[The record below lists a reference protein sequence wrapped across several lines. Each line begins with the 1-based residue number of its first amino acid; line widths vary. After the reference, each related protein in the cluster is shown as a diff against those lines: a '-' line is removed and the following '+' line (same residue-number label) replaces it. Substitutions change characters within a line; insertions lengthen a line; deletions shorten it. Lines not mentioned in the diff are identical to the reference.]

1 MSMFARVILLV
12 LIIAMQPGGAPEPLH
27 FLRAIELPRVEG
39 RIDHLTLDSTGQFL
53 FVAAL
58 GNNTVEVIDVKNGV
72 HVRSLPGF
80 REPQGLAAVPDAKA
94 IAVASGQGEG
104 VQTID
109 ENGFTT
115 LKTISL
121 GDDADNVRYDAA
133 AKKLYVGYGGGG
145 PAPVGPGGGESLPR
159 GKLAGHP
166 PTLSLQRPGPP
177 SFV

>member
-1 MSMFARVILLV
+1 MFARVILLV
-12 LIIAMQPGGAPEPLH
+12 MAMQPGAAPEPLH

-72 HVRSLPGF
+72 HVKSLRVL
-80 REPQGLAAVPDAKA
+80 REPQGLAAVADVKT

-109 ENGFTT
+109 ENGFTA
-115 LKTISL
+115 LRTIAL
-121 GDDADNVRYDAA
+121 
-133 AKKLYVGYGGGG
+133 
-145 PAPVGPGGGESLPR
+145 
-159 GKLAGHP
+159 
-166 PTLSLQRPGPP
+166 
-177 SFV
+177 